1 MSTPTIEAAWRDR
14 ATLAQPT
21 LSNGLTEAETSATAS
36 VMGLTHDSEY
46 VARFGR
52 VTLSGPREDVE
63 FAVRHLPDVDDGAQ
77 QPATPEPAKVVPYN
91 PTEEMRWAMKRIDPA
106 LSSEQCRALWSAAW
120 SATPST
126 HPAQATQTAEVTGEP
141 VYQICKKDSQSISS
155 AWIDVEK
162 QVYEDAGIYPEYGRR
177 TLYTHP
183 APSAPPDVVRDAERY
198 RWLRDP
204 KNHAQIGVGQWT
216 DDGFGWRYSDEADEA
231 IDAAMLAA
239 KDASA

>member
-1 MSTPTIEAAWRDR
+1 MMQGREEGTQEMSTPTIEAAWRDR
-14 ATLAQPT
+14 AALAQPT

-77 QPATPEPAKVVPYN
+77 QPATPEP
-91 PTEEMRWAMKRIDPA
+91 
-106 LSSEQCRALWSAAW
+106 
-120 SATPST
+120 
-126 HPAQATQTAEVTGEP
+126 
-141 VYQICKKDSQSISS
+141 VYQIRKAFTQDAEW
-155 AWIDVEK
+155 AWRDATEAVFHMHP
-162 QVYEDAGIYPEYGRR
+162 EDHRR
-177 TLYTHP
+177 ILYTHP
-183 APSAPPDVVRDAERY
+183 VPIVPADVVRDEIASVREHYRGTDWGKAAECVC
-198 RWLRDP
+198 D
-204 KNHAQIGVGQWT
+204 
-216 DDGFGWRYSDEADEA
+216 A